1 MGYGRYVVV
10 RFLNAL
16 LVLFIA
22 ILISVSIFSVLER
35 VQYEAQ
41 ARNELMM
48 TLRGMKITPE
58 YRTYTLNK
66 TLETP
71 LNDTVKNALGIK
83 GGKIKSITVNITNDC
98 SDTITI
104 TLRKVTGQV
113 YKKISVDPGK
123 SITLNIGSPTDRIEI
138 TGATGCTIGANVKY
152 VEDVTQ
158 QKLNRI
164 MDQKWQQLVK
174 KYGLDQPLYVRIANW
189 TIRTLTLD
197 FGEARQAYPAYGK
210 TKNVRSM
217 ILLAIG
223 RTALLFTTAEIIAVA
238 IGLILGLYAA
248 YRRGGIFDRSLSVFA
263 LTTNSIPMYW
273 LGMILILLFAY
284 TLGWFPPRS
293 WEAIPEDVKASPL
306 SLFIWYLHHMAL
318 PLFTIVFVAF
328 GSLAWYTRNIAL
340 STFQEDFI
348 MVAWAKGLPSKRVLM
363 KHVLRAISPP
373 IVTMSTFAI
382 VFSFFGAIIS
392 EVVFQWPGMGRL
404 YYSALSNT
412 DTPVVMAVTYLS
424 IMVAVFTKFVLDLI
438 YGFLDP
444 RVKTA

>member
-22 ILISVSIFSVLER
+22 ILITVSVFSILER

-41 ARNELMM
+41 ARNELMIS
-48 TLRGMKITPE
+48 LRGMKITPE
-58 YRTYTLNK
+58 YRTHLVNK
-66 TLETP
+66 TLEIPTNET
-71 LNDTVKNALGIK
+71 LNKLFEISA
-83 GGKIKSITVNITNDC
+83 GKITDILINVTNNCDNPINVSLINSLGKTYRTVLIN
-98 SDTITI
+98 
-104 TLRKVTGQV
+104 
-113 YKKISVDPGK
+113 PGK
-123 SITLNIGSPTDRIEI
+123 TASIKANSIYDRIVI
-138 TGATGCTIGANVKY
+138 TGTSGCTIDVHAKI

-158 QKLNRI
+158 QKLERI
-164 MDQKWQQLVK
+164 MNQKWQVLVK
-174 KYGLDQPLYVRIANW
+174 KYGLDQPLYVRIVNW

-197 FGEARQAYPAYGK
+197 FGEARQSYTAFGT
-210 TKNVRSM
+210 TKSVKAM
-217 ILLAIG
+217 ILVAIG

-248 YRRGGIFDRSLSVFA
+248 YRRGGIFDRFLSVFA

-273 LGMILILLFAY
+273 LGMILILIFSY
-284 TLGWFPPRS
+284 NLGWFPPRS
-293 WEAIPEDVKASPL
+293 WETIPDEVKASPFL
-306 SLFIWYLHHMAL
+306 LFTWYLHHMAL
-318 PLFTIVFVAF
+318 PLMTIVFVAF

-340 STFQEDFI
+340 STFQEDFV
-348 MVAWAKGLPSKRVLM
+348 MVAWAKGLPEKRVLL

-404 YYSALSNT
+404 YYSALQNT
-412 DTPVVMAVTYLS
+412 DTPVVMGITYLS
-424 IMVAVFTKFVLDLI
+424 IMVTVFTKFVLDLI
-438 YGFLDP
+438 YGLLDP